1 MLESCYPESEL
12 EAYGTAL
19 QLDITDWEKA
29 PVVTLREAS
38 KSANPSN
45 AYYGTTCHCKKG
57 CGGMQCSCRK
67 AGKPCSSR
75 CHSGR
80 PCKNC
85 SGHAVQEH
93 NSLKHSELC
102 ASLDQSSDFTS
113 SPRSLSPAHSPV
125 KHKAVST
132 ITTCNCKSGCGG
144 KRCSCRKTGKPCSS
158 QCHSGR
164 PCKNCSGHAVQ
175 EHNSLKHSELCAS
188 LDQSSDFTSSPRS
201 LSPAHSPVKHKA
213 VSTITTCNCKS
224 GCGGKRCS
232 CRKAGNPCSPWCH
245 CHLGKPCQNSGYD
258 SGQGDYKECNSPDQS
273 SSFASL
279 RSPLSP
285 LSQSS
290 AEKISVSSSSSPA
303 ALDWWVKDLL
313 LTVEDKEILES
324 GRWLNDKHISAA
336 QQLLRKQY
344 PFVSGLQNPIL
355 GSNLTFDVMETEG
368 VQIINHRNHW
378 TCLSTIGCQPSE
390 VNVYDSLHARLSA
403 SAMKQTC
410 SMLNTTEAKLTVRMR
425 KVQIQSGGSDC
436 GVFAIAFAVCL
447 CEGKDPCSISW
458 TQPLMRQHLVKCLS
472 KQRMTPFPGKPHKEC
487 M

>member
-1 MLESCYPESEL
+1 MLCISDTNPLATSQKHLHRRVLADKHYRKNAERMKERYKKIKKIQTFNVGDAVSVRIPRIDCASTDLHRLPSVVVERRGKKYFLYRLLCKFGVLESCYPESEL

-57 CGGMQCSCRK
+57 CGGMQCTCRK

-258 SGQGDYKECNSPDQS
+258 SGQGGYKECNSPDQS
-273 SSFASL
+273 SSFASF

-285 LSQSS
+285 LSHSS

-313 LTVEDKEILES
+313 LTV
-324 GRWLNDKHISAA
+324 
-336 QQLLRKQY
+336 
-344 PFVSGLQNPIL
+344 
-355 GSNLTFDVMETEG
+355 
-368 VQIINHRNHW
+368 
-378 TCLSTIGCQPSE
+378 
-390 VNVYDSLHARLSA
+390 
-403 SAMKQTC
+403 
-410 SMLNTTEAKLTVRMR
+410 
-425 KVQIQSGGSDC
+425 
-436 GVFAIAFAVCL
+436 
-447 CEGKDPCSISW
+447 
-458 TQPLMRQHLVKCLS
+458 
-472 KQRMTPFPGKPHKEC
+472 
-487 M
+487 